1 MTRHDVASPAC
12 IGPVLEQT
20 SSFVITLRCQQTN
33 GAGPD
38 SRPKYS
44 VTTTSIVGRG
54 LRVRFARSKA
64 ACQLSVNRDSIDI
77 YSQAAKESGTS
88 RVGAPAGVEEV
99 ARESVCAEHQTLGI
113 RSSVMCPP

>member
-38 SRPKYS
+38 SR
-44 VTTTSIVGRG
+44 
-54 LRVRFARSKA
+54 
-64 ACQLSVNRDSIDI
+64 QDSIDI

>member
-20 SSFVITLRCQQTN
+20 SSFVITLRCQPTN

-44 VTTTSIVGRG
+44 VTTTSIVGG
-54 LRVRFARSKA
+54 CLRVRFARSKA
-64 ACQLSVNRDSIDI
+64 ACQLSVNRTASTSIRKRPK
-77 YSQAAKESGTS
+77 SQEPAEL
-88 RVGAPAGVEEV
+88 APRPE
-99 ARESVCAEHQTLGI
+99 LKK
-113 RSSVMCPP
+113 